1 MAEGGFGDWLDGSMR
16 QQGVSQAQLARSLGV
31 AESQVSRWPR
41 DKVQPSLRHLQLIA
55 DSFAVPRAVL
65 EPLAGYPH
73 THPDTPDAELEAAQ
87 GRLRQLLEQ
96 RVPRALW
103 PAYVKA
109 CEALADGLAASVAE
123 AAAAQSSRRNLG
135 FTRQPSPTRVEE

>member
-1 MAEGGFGDWLDGSMR
+1 MVVLKVSDEKITTR
-16 QQGVSQAQLARSLGV
+16 QSIVLRAALEPELPVARIELTPSFPALPGQRVLAHV
-31 AESQVSRWPR
+31 
-41 DKVQPSLRHLQLIA
+41 IA

-109 CEALADGLAASVAE
+109 CEALAEGLAASVAE